1 MTTLTGESLS
11 LRTARPQSSLVR
23 HARAQWR
30 VVRTAVQAAG
40 AYDEAD
46 TAASRQAV
54 LDRFQAE
61 LRG

>member
-11 LRTARPQSSLVR
+11 VRTARPRPSLVR
-23 HARAQWR
+23 RARRQWR

-40 AYDEAD
+40 AYEQAG